1 VTDLPADLDLAAL
14 EALAVEVAVETAALI
29 ERRPDDLG
37 VDTKSTDTDVVTV
50 MDTRAQRHIAD
61 RLRAAR
67 PDDGFHGEESGDQH
81 AGTSGLTWVV
91 DPIDGTVNYLYGI
104 PMYAVSVAVVTG
116 DPRTPGAWRPLAGA
130 VANGRT
136 GEVWSARLGGG
147 AWLRVGGGE
156 PRRLRVTD
164 RADLGLALIGTGFS
178 YDATVRELQARVL
191 TVLLPRIRDIRR
203 AGSAALDLCQ
213 VATGRL
219 DGYFERRLNAWDVAA
234 GWLVATEAGAV
245 LGGAGGVDAPHPDL
259 TWASGPGLAA
269 ALTEALDDAHRETG
283 DPLRVHRTGE

>member
-1 VTDLPADLDLAAL
+1 MSDPTGPDLPAL
-14 EALAVEVAVETAALI
+14 EALAVEVAAEAAALI
-29 ERRPDDLG
+29 EDRPADLG
-37 VDTKSTDTDVVTV
+37 VDTKSTETDVVTV

-67 PDDGFHGEESGDQH
+67 TDDGFHGEEEGDLR

-136 GEVWSARLGGG
+136 GEVWSAHRGGG
-147 AWLRVGGGE
+147 ARLRTGAGD

-164 RADLGLALIGTGFS
+164 ASDLGTALVGTGFS
-178 YDATVRELQARVL
+178 YDAGVRELQARVL
-191 TVLLPRIRDIRR
+191 TALLPRIRDIRR
-203 AGSAALDLCQ
+203 AGSAALDLCM

-219 DGYFERRLNAWDVAA
+219 DGYFERRLNPWDVAA
-234 GWLVATEAGAV
+234 GWLVATEAGAL
-245 LGGAGGVDAPHPDL
+245 LGGAGGLDAPHPDL
-259 TWASGPGLAA
+259 TWAAAPGLAD
-269 ALTEALDDAHRETG
+269 ALTAALDDAHRETG
-283 DPLRVHRTGE
+283 DPLRVRGTGE

>member
-1 VTDLPADLDLAAL
+1 MSNAALDLPAL
-14 EALAVEVAVETAALI
+14 EALAVDIASEAAALI
-29 ERRPDDLG
+29 EDRPADLG

-67 PDDGFHGEESGDQH
+67 PDDGFHGEEEGDQRG
-81 AGTSGLTWVV
+81 GTSGLTWVV

-136 GEVWSARLGGG
+136 GEVWSARRDGG
-147 AWLRVGGGE
+147 ARLRTGAGD
-156 PRRLRVTD
+156 PRPIRVTD
-164 RADLGLALIGTGFS
+164 AADLGMALVGTGFS
-178 YDATVRELQARVL
+178 YDADVRELQARVL

-213 VATGRL
+213 VASGRL
-219 DGYFERRLNAWDVAA
+219 DGYFERRLNPWDVAA
-234 GWLVATEAGAV
+234 GWLVATEAGAL
-245 LGGAGGVDAPHPDL
+245 LGGARGLDAPHPDL
-259 TWASGPGLAA
+259 TWAAAPGLAD

-283 DPLRVHRTGE
+283 DPLSVRGTGG